1 MLRRRSSA
9 QHDFNNTHQS
19 GRPLNHREFLDL
31 SGSGSIAGLVNA
43 VIKACTIKLVSPS
56 ENIVDLLPIAEA

>member
-1 MLRRRSSA
+1 
-9 QHDFNNTHQS
+9 
-19 GRPLNHREFLDL
+19 LNHREFLDL